1 MAEARQ
7 LREYVPAEVPES
19 TAPTTPTT
27 PTIETAGLTGE
38 ATDHTVWSC
47 AGNLTAVRSIRARV
61 RDFLTRTGHSAAALD
76 DAELAVSELATNAL
90 LHSRSGQSGGVMT
103 LFIRTGGGRLRVA
116 VADQGTRDGES
127 LHVREDGDDFGRGKL
142 IVDSCATRS
151 GEYWS
156 DATHVAWFEIDD
168 RIPGSQVQG
177 EPPPGEPA
185 MEN

>member
-7 LREYVPAEVPES
+7 LREYVPAEVPEGMAP
-19 TAPTTPTT
+19 TAPP
-27 PTIETAGLTGE
+27 IETGDLTGGV
-38 ATDHTVWSC
+38 TDHTVWSC

-61 RDFLTRTGHSAAALD
+61 RDFLARAEHSESSLD

-103 LFIRTGGGRLRVA
+103 LFIRSGTGRLRVA
-116 VADQGTRDGES
+116 VADQGARDGEG
-127 LHVREDGDDFGRGKL
+127 LHSREDGGDFGRGKL

-156 DATHVAWFEIDD
+156 EATHVAWFEIDD
-168 RIPGSQVQG
+168 QLPGDDTDEESPTAEMALG
-177 EPPPGEPA
+177 D
-185 MEN
+185 

>member
-7 LREYVPAEVPES
+7 LREYVLAEAPES
-19 TAPTTPTT
+19 TAPTTIEAGGPT
-27 PTIETAGLTGE
+27 GGV
-38 ATDHTVWSC
+38 TDHTVWSC

-61 RDFLTRTGHSAAALD
+61 REFLARMDHSESALD

-103 LFIRTGGGRLRVA
+103 LFIRSDAERLRVA
-116 VADQGTRDGES
+116 VADQGAPDGEG
-127 LHVREDGDDFGRGKL
+127 LHTREDGEDYGRGRL

-156 DATHVAWFEIDD
+156 EATHVAWFEIDD
-168 RIPGSQVQG
+168 QVGRGDGVEAEPSEVGAG
-177 EPPPGEPA
+177 ED
-185 MEN
+185 

>member
-19 TAPTTPTT
+19 AAATTP
-27 PTIETAGLTGE
+27 PIEAAEWTGGV
-38 ATDHTVWSC
+38 TDHTVWSC

-61 RDFLTRTGHSAAALD
+61 RNFLARTGHSESALD

-103 LFIRTGGGRLRVA
+103 LFIRSDAGRLRVA
-116 VADQGTRDGES
+116 VADQGARDGEG
-127 LHVREDGDDFGRGKL
+127 LHTREDGDDFGRGKL

-156 DATHVAWFEIDD
+156 DAAHVAWFEIDD
-168 RIPGSQVQG
+168 HTPGADAEVPTA
-177 EPPPGEPA
+177 ELAVED
-185 MEN
+185 

>member
-7 LREYVPAEVPES
+7 LREYVPAEVPEGA
-19 TAPTTPTT
+19 APTTPA
-27 PTIETAGLTGE
+27 IEAGDLTGG

-61 RDFLTRTGHSAAALD
+61 REFLSRTGHSENSLD

-103 LFIRTGGGRLRVA
+103 LFIRSDAGRLRVA
-116 VADQGTRDGES
+116 VADQGACDGEG
-127 LHVREDGDDFGRGKL
+127 LHAREDGDDFGRGKL
-142 IVDSCATRS
+142 IVDNCATRS

-156 DATHVAWFEIDD
+156 EATHVAWFEIDD
-168 RIPGSQVQG
+168 QPSGADAEG
-177 EPPPGEPA
+177 APPAAELVA
-185 MEN
+185 DD

>member
-7 LREYVPAEVPES
+7 LREYVPAEVSEGP
-19 TAPTTPTT
+19 APTA
-27 PTIETAGLTGE
+27 PTIETGDLIGGV
-38 ATDHTVWSC
+38 TDHTVWSC
-47 AGNLTAVRSIRARV
+47 AGNLTAVRSIRSRV
-61 RDFLTRTGHSAAALD
+61 REFLARMDHSEGSLD

-103 LFIRTGGGRLRVA
+103 LFIRSDDGRLRVA
-116 VADQGTRDGES
+116 IADQGARDGES
-127 LHVREDGDDFGRGKL
+127 EHTREDGDDFGRGKL

-168 RIPGSQVQG
+168 QAG
-177 EPPPGEPA
+177 ETAGGEEERPEA
-185 MEN
+185 ELAVDD